1 MSAWHNVWSREM
13 ETELQLKLESTGTH
27 THTHT
32 QIIGDSFA
40 QGERKRGRGEGKGW
54 KESWIYAC
62 DSPLRSSVSQW
73 RRSRQNETT
82 GKEE

>member
-1 MSAWHNVWSREM
+1 MSAGHNVWSREM

-40 QGERKRGRGEGKGW
+40 QGEGKRGSEGEQG
-54 KESWIYAC
+54 IMDLC
-62 DSPLRSSVSQW
+62 I
-73 RRSRQNETT
+73 RQSAPFVRQSMETFAT
-82 GKEE
+82 E